1 MTPEE
6 HHAYLDTCCEY
17 ARMSPCAKARVGAL
31 VVSAGQVVGTG
42 YNHSPNPACNDCATM
57 CAGGIRKG
65 IPSGTRLELCFA
77 VHAEQW
83 AIHEAGP
90 LAKGGT
96 LYVASFDQEWKR
108 RLKDPSLPLGHPMRG
123 FYCSLCARAIWMAGI
138 ELVITDSINGIIE
151 HTPEDIWKASFSYGV
166 AASI

>member
-1 MTPEE
+1 MTPEQ

-57 CAGGIRKG
+57 CSGGIRKG
-65 IPSGTRLELCFA
+65 IASGTRLELCYA

-96 LYVASFDQEWKR
+96 LYVASFDQDWKR

-138 ELVITDSINGIIE
+138 DLVITDSINGIIE
-151 HTPEDIWKASFSYGV
+151 HTPDDIWKASFSYGV
-166 AASI
+166 SASI

>member
-1 MTPEE
+1 MTD

-31 VVSAGQVVGTG
+31 VVSAGQIVGTG
-42 YNHSPNPACNDCATM
+42 YNHSPNPACNDCAMM

-65 IPSGTRLELCFA
+65 IPSGTRLELCYA

-83 AIHEAGP
+83 AIFEAGP

-96 LYVASFDQEWKR
+96 LYVASFDHEWKR

-138 ELVITDSINGIIE
+138 DLIITDSINGIIE
-151 HTPEDIWKASFSYGV
+151 HTPDDIWKASFSYGA